1 VRKLHKLEEQD
12 LSPQL
17 PEDSATGSS
26 DQGLEHQG
34 KHLQQAS
41 ATDPTLLD
49 DARSKAED
57 TSTTV
62 SHESDKD
69 REGLEYP
76 QGLEGFHPERQLNGL
91 RDVRLAAQQGR
102 IAELRTQRDLEHA
115 FEQTRKVV
123 IDEQLR
129 LAGMKAR
136 RRQHH
141 SLLIF
146 GLLLPVAALVAGLLY
161 SGRLED
167 NMVLWAV
174 AGTVFF
180 MSYAAI
186 VLFAAT
192 SLGAVA
198 EMIQLI
204 RTQFQSAE
212 QASAAVTTTTT
223 RSTSTLP
230 FDELRDKY
238 GQRE

>member
-1 VRKLHKLEEQD
+1 VRKLHKLDGED
-12 LSPQL
+12 LSPQSS
-17 PEDSATGSS
+17 EDKSTDSS
-26 DQGLEHQG
+26 DQGVEHQG

-41 ATDPTLLD
+41 AADPTTPLD
-49 DARSKAED
+49 DRTSRAED
-57 TSTTV
+57 TSATA
-62 SHESDKD
+62 SNERDKY

-76 QGLEGFHPERQLNGL
+76 QALEGLHPELPLNGL

-115 FEQTRKVV
+115 FEQTRRVV

-136 RRQHH
+136 RRQHQ
-141 SLLIF
+141 SLLVF

-161 SGRLED
+161 SGRLKD
-167 NMVLWAV
+167 NVSLWAV

-186 VLFAAT
+186 VVFAAT

-204 RTQFQSAE
+204 RTQFQPAE
-212 QASAAVTTTTT
+212 QASAAVPTT
-223 RSTSTLP
+223 RSGSILP

>member
-1 VRKLHKLEEQD
+1 MRKLRKLEGED
-12 LSPQL
+12 LSPQSS
-17 PEDSATGSS
+17 EDKSTGPG
-26 DQGLEHQG
+26 DQGLEHQA

-41 ATDPTLLD
+41 AAGPTTPLD
-49 DARSKAED
+49 DPRSRAED
-57 TSTTV
+57 TSATV
-62 SHESDKD
+62 GHERDKN
-69 REGLEYP
+69 REGLEHS
-76 QGLEGFHPERQLNGL
+76 QVLEGLHPELQLNGL
-91 RDVRLAAQQGR
+91 RDVRLVAQQGR
-102 IAELRTQRDLEHA
+102 IAELRAQRDLEHA
-115 FEQTRKVV
+115 FEQTRIAV

-141 SLLIF
+141 SLLVF

-167 NMVLWAV
+167 NAVLWAV

-186 VLFAAT
+186 VIFAAT

-212 QASAAVTTTTT
+212 QASAAVTTT
-223 RSTSTLP
+223 RSSSTLP
-230 FDELRDKY
+230 LDDLRDKY

>member
-1 VRKLHKLEEQD
+1 VRKLHKLDGED
-12 LSPQL
+12 LSPQSS
-17 PEDSATGSS
+17 EDKSTDSS
-26 DQGLEHQG
+26 DQGVEHQG

-41 ATDPTLLD
+41 AADPTTPLD
-49 DARSKAED
+49 DRTSRAED
-57 TSTTV
+57 TSAAV
-62 SHESDKD
+62 SNERDRY

-76 QGLEGFHPERQLNGL
+76 QALEGPHPELQLNGL

-102 IAELRTQRDLEHA
+102 IAELRAQRDLEHA
-115 FEQTRKVV
+115 FEQTRRVV

-129 LAGMKAR
+129 LAGMRAR
-136 RRQHH
+136 RRQHQ
-141 SLLIF
+141 SLLVF

-161 SGRLED
+161 SGRLKD
-167 NMVLWAV
+167 NVALWAV

-204 RTQFQSAE
+204 RTQFQPAE
-212 QASAAVTTTTT
+212 QASAAVPTT
-223 RSTSTLP
+223 RSGSILP

>member
-1 VRKLHKLEEQD
+1 MRKLHKLEEED
-12 LSPQL
+12 LSPQS
-17 PEDSATGSS
+17 PEDKATGSS
-26 DQGLEHQG
+26 DQGLENQG

-41 ATDPTLLD
+41 ATGPTTLLD
-49 DARSKAED
+49 DPRSSAED
-57 TSTTV
+57 TSATV
-62 SHESDKD
+62 SHETDKD

-76 QGLEGFHPERQLNGL
+76 QVLEGFHPERQLNGL

-136 RRQHH
+136 RRQHQ
-141 SLLIF
+141 SLLVF

-212 QASAAVTTTTT
+212 QASAAVTTT

>member
-1 VRKLHKLEEQD
+1 VRKLHKLEEED
-12 LSPQL
+12 LSPQSS
-17 PEDSATGSS
+17 EDKPTDPS
-26 DQGLEHQG
+26 DQGPEHQG

-41 ATDPTLLD
+41 AADPTTPLD
-49 DARSKAED
+49 DPTSRAED
-57 TSTTV
+57 RNSTV
-62 SHESDKD
+62 RNERDKYH
-69 REGLEYP
+69 EGLEPP
-76 QGLEGFHPERQLNGL
+76 QALGRLHPELQLNGL

-102 IAELRTQRDLEHA
+102 IAELRAQRDLEHA

-123 IDEQLR
+123 VDEQLR

-136 RRQHH
+136 RRQHQ
-141 SLLIF
+141 SLLVF

-167 NMVLWAV
+167 NVVLWAV

-204 RTQFQSAE
+204 RTQFQPAE
-212 QASAAVTTTTT
+212 QTSAAVTTT
-223 RSTSTLP
+223 RSSSILP
-230 FDELRDKY
+230 FDELRDNY

>member
-1 VRKLHKLEEQD
+1 VRKLHKLDGED
-12 LSPQL
+12 LSPQSS
-17 PEDSATGSS
+17 EDKSTDSS
-26 DQGLEHQG
+26 DQGVEHQG

-41 ATDPTLLD
+41 AADPTTPLD
-49 DARSKAED
+49 DRTSRAED
-57 TSTTV
+57 TSAAV
-62 SHESDKD
+62 SNERDKY

-76 QGLEGFHPERQLNGL
+76 QALEGLHPELQLNGL

-102 IAELRTQRDLEHA
+102 IAELRAQRDLEHA
-115 FEQTRKVV
+115 FEQTRRVV

-136 RRQHH
+136 RRQQQ
-141 SLLIF
+141 SLLVF

-161 SGRLED
+161 SGRLKD
-167 NMVLWAV
+167 NVALWAV

-204 RTQFQSAE
+204 RTQFQPAE
-212 QASAAVTTTTT
+212 QASAAATTT
-223 RSTSTLP
+223 RAGSILP

>member
-1 VRKLHKLEEQD
+1 MRKLHKLDGED
-12 LSPQL
+12 LSPQ
-17 PEDSATGSS
+17 PSEDKSTDSS
-26 DQGLEHQG
+26 DQGVEHQG

-41 ATDPTLLD
+41 AVDPTTPLD
-49 DARSKAED
+49 DRTSRAED
-57 TSTTV
+57 TSAAV
-62 SHESDKD
+62 SNERDKY

-76 QGLEGFHPERQLNGL
+76 QALEGLHPELQLNGL

-102 IAELRTQRDLEHA
+102 IAELRAQRDLEHA
-115 FEQTRKVV
+115 FEQTRRVV

-136 RRQHH
+136 RRQQQ
-141 SLLIF
+141 SLLVF

-161 SGRLED
+161 SGRLKD
-167 NMVLWAV
+167 NVALWAV

-204 RTQFQSAE
+204 RTQFQPAE
-212 QASAAVTTTTT
+212 QASAAVTTT
-223 RSTSTLP
+223 RSGSTLP

>member
-1 VRKLHKLEEQD
+1 VRKLHKLDGED
-12 LSPQL
+12 LSPQSS
-17 PEDSATGSS
+17 EDKSTDSS
-26 DQGLEHQG
+26 DQGVEHQG
-34 KHLQQAS
+34 KHLQQPS
-41 ATDPTLLD
+41 AADPTTPLD
-49 DARSKAED
+49 DRTSRAED
-57 TSTTV
+57 TSAAV
-62 SHESDKD
+62 SNERDKY

-76 QGLEGFHPERQLNGL
+76 QALEGLHPELQLNGL

-102 IAELRTQRDLEHA
+102 IAELRAQRDLEHA
-115 FEQTRKVV
+115 FEQTRRVV

-136 RRQHH
+136 RRQQQ
-141 SLLIF
+141 SLLVF

-161 SGRLED
+161 SGRLKD
-167 NMVLWAV
+167 NVALWAV

-204 RTQFQSAE
+204 RTQFQPAE
-212 QASAAVTTTTT
+212 QASAAVTTT
-223 RSTSTLP
+223 RSGSTLP

>member
-1 VRKLHKLEEQD
+1 VRKLHKLDGED
-12 LSPQL
+12 LSPQSS
-17 PEDSATGSS
+17 EDKSTDSS
-26 DQGLEHQG
+26 DQGVEHQG

-41 ATDPTLLD
+41 AADPTTPLD
-49 DARSKAED
+49 DRTSRAED
-57 TSTTV
+57 TSAAV
-62 SHESDKD
+62 SNERDKY

-76 QGLEGFHPERQLNGL
+76 QALEGLHPELQLNGL

-102 IAELRTQRDLEHA
+102 IAELRAQRDLEHA
-115 FEQTRKVV
+115 FEQTRRVV

-136 RRQHH
+136 RRQQQ
-141 SLLIF
+141 SLLVF

-161 SGRLED
+161 SGRLKD
-167 NMVLWAV
+167 NVALWAV

-204 RTQFQSAE
+204 RTQFQPAE
-212 QASAAVTTTTT
+212 QASAAATTA
-223 RSTSTLP
+223 RAGSILP